1 MTNTT
6 MNATYL
12 MKVLLYAGSKFAP
25 AGTTISSGMNVLGIV
40 MFSILFGGIL
50 GRIGELGAP
59 MKGFFDNL
67 NGIVMVMVTLT
78 MW

>member
-12 MKVLLYAGSKFAP
+12 MKVQLYAGSKFVP

-40 MFSILFGGIL
+40 VFSILFGGIL
-50 GRIGELGAP
+50 GRMGERGTP

-67 NGIVMVMVTLT
+67 NEIVMVMVMLA

>member
-12 MKVLLYAGSKFAP
+12 MKVLLYTGSKFVP
-25 AGTTISSGMNVLGIV
+25 AGTTISSGTNVLGIMV
-40 MFSILFGGIL
+40 FSILFGGIL
-50 GRIGELGAP
+50 GRIGEHGAP